1 MLKLGFSFQVNGP
14 RWIFISV
21 SFLFFFFFLHGYL
34 LNDFFMDKYN
44 FPIITLFFEN
54 LINDEDIIC
63 TKIVIGL
70 PRCWLPI
77 QRE

>member
-1 MLKLGFSFQVNGP
+1 
-14 RWIFISV
+14 
-21 SFLFFFFFLHGYL
+21 
-34 LNDFFMDKYN
+34 MDKYN

-54 LINDEDIIC
+54 LINDEEIIC
-63 TKIVIGL
+63 TKIEIGL